1 MRFKARS
8 RGGRSLGLELAL
20 LPTRR
25 DLMLSLGSTAC
36 GLLLLVLIL
45 RLTGRVAPL
54 LAFFPAFMIT
64 AFYGRRIAGLLAVG
78 LATALLGTFWL
89 GASGWLVLVRLDA
102 ASLALFAVLG
112 SIVVL
117 AFSRSSE
124 IVRAL
129 QASEQRFRVALE
141 GSSIT
146 AWTCDEDRRYTWIYN
161 LPSAIDPA
169 SILGKR
175 IGEANSTDEYPE
187 FIAAVERIWQSG
199 RGERLPITW
208 TRDGATRHYFMTLD
222 AIKDVSGR
230 VKGLVG
236 ASMDVTS
243 LHAAQSETVRA
254 RNELQAVAD
263 LMASGVALYGRDLR
277 YRWVSRRYL
286 EWLGKPAE
294 QVIGRDMGEVL
305 GPGLFEIKRPYIERA
320 LAGES
325 VTFEHEVQT
334 PNGRRSWV
342 HIAYTPSR
350 GADGVIDGW
359 VGVVTDISAR
369 RAIEQALREADQRKD
384 EFLATLAHELR
395 NPMAAICYG
404 AQLLRPEAPPGV
416 LEQARGTIERQ
427 SQQMARLLDGLLD
440 VSRITRNVIELKP
453 EDLELRALVQEA
465 IDAARP
471 QIEQARHQLVVSMP
485 PQPLWVR
492 ADPTRLLQI
501 VGNLLSN
508 AAKYTPVRG
517 EVRVTLETAAER
529 ARLSVRDTGVGLSEE
544 MLPKVFDLFA
554 QVHKGLKVS
563 ASGLGIG
570 LAVSK
575 RLTELHGG
583 TIEVQ
588 SEGLGHGAEFIV
600 QLPRIP
606 PPGDAAPAVEKVV
619 ALFQGEPRVLVVDDN
634 ADVADNLA
642 MLLRA
647 HGLPVHVA
655 YDGAHAL
662 ELAETAR
669 PTVLVLDIGL
679 PDISGLEVARALRR
693 RAWAAQLMIVAV
705 TGWGQPADRLA
716 TRNAGFDAHLVK
728 PVDPDALFQLI
739 DSAAHLE
746 QRRQD
751 A

>member
-1 MRFKARS
+1 M
-8 RGGRSLGLELAL
+8 
-20 LPTRR
+20 PTGR
-25 DLMLSLGSTAC
+25 DLLLSVGSTTC
-36 GLLLLVLIL
+36 GLLLLLL
-45 RLTGRVAPL
+45 MQRLTGRVAPL
-54 LAFFPAFMIT
+54 IAFFPAFIIT
-64 AFYGRRIAGLLAVG
+64 ASYGRRIAGLLAVA

-89 GASGWLVLVRLDA
+89 GASGWPLLMRVDA
-102 ASLALFAVLG
+102 PSLALFATLG
-112 SIVVL
+112 SILVL
-117 AFSRSSE
+117 SLSRSSE
-124 IVRAL
+124 IVRTL
-129 QASEQRFRVALE
+129 RHTEQRFRVALE

-146 AWTCDEDRRYTWIYN
+146 AWTCDEERRYTWIYN

-175 IGEANSTDEYPE
+175 IGEANPGDAYPE
-187 FIAAVERIWQSG
+187 FIAAVERVWRSG

-208 TRDGATRHYFMTLD
+208 THGGVTRHYFMNLD
-222 AIKDVSGR
+222 VVKDASGR
-230 VKGLVG
+230 MQGLVG

-286 EWLGKPAE
+286 EWLGLPAE
-294 QVIGRDMGEVL
+294 EVIGRKIAEVL
-305 GPGLFEIKRPYIERA
+305 GPELFEIKRPYIERA

-334 PNGRRSWV
+334 PHGRRSWV

-350 GADGVIDGW
+350 GADEAIDGW
-359 VGVVTDISAR
+359 VGVVTDISER
-369 RAIEQALREADQRKD
+369 RAIEQTLREADQRKD

-395 NPMAAICYG
+395 NPMAAISYG
-404 AQLLRPEAPPGV
+404 AQLLRPDAPPGV
-416 LEQARGTIERQ
+416 LAQARGTIERQ

-465 IDAARP
+465 IEAARP
-471 QIEQARHQLVVSMP
+471 QIEQAQHQLVVSMP

-529 ARLSVRDTGVGLSEE
+529 ARLSIRDTGVGLSPE

-554 QVHKGLKVS
+554 QVHKDLKVS

-588 SEGLGHGAEFIV
+588 SQGLGQGAEFIV
-600 QLPRIP
+600 HLPRIP
-606 PPGDAAPAVEKVV
+606 PPGDAAPPAEKVI

-634 ADVADNLA
+634 PDVADNLA

-647 HGLPVHVA
+647 QGLPVHVA
-655 YDGAHAL
+655 YDGAQAL

-669 PTVLVLDIGL
+669 PTVLVLDVGL
-679 PDISGLEVARALRR
+679 PDIGGLEVARALRR
-693 RAWAAQLMIVAV
+693 RPWAAQLLIIAV
-705 TGWGQPADRLA
+705 TGWGQAADRLA
-716 TRNAGFDAHLVK
+716 TRQAGFDAHLVK

-739 DSAAHLE
+739 GSAAHRE
-746 QRRQD
+746 ARRQD